1 MGIFTGYQLAKADAE
16 ARKDREATRNL
27 ALRRIELME
36 EQFTEDKRQTTLQWI
51 SKYQDAAD
59 TRDQS
64 AKTRAKIFQKLK
76 LMGGPKQLVT
86 DDIANF
92 LIDSGEA
99 GGIIKIYEE
108 RVGKTLSAD
117 WIPSLIQEV
126 SKVLSDKDSPQSK
139 AMVAS
144 IAIKSAVLNPE
155 DQIDEAGQQ
164 AALMAASFD
173 VIAGR
178 ESGIENLDEELAQAI
193 FKISQPEQ
201 TITLPPIGSY
211 LLTGSKAID
220 SDERTKI
227 ERQIIANFDPVLGSV
242 FFKDPVSKEYTSSL
256 DATKLGP
263 VPAADVRELI
273 NNTTE
278 KIINRLERVGDL
290 NPSDIIDEEIKFGM
304 DLATALK
311 KKSTEDSVE
320 AADTP
325 KDGIGNL
332 MNNDNDDIFKPI
344 EIERSY

>member
-227 ERQIIANFDPVLGSV
+227 EKQIIANFDPVLGSV
-242 FFKDPVSKEYTSSL
+242 FVKNTDNEYTSSI
-256 DATKLGP
+256 DPKKLGP
-263 VPAADVRELI
+263 VSAEDVRELI

-290 NPSDIIDEEIKFGM
+290 NPSDIIDQEINFGM

-311 KKSTEDSVE
+311 KKSIGNSVG
-320 AADTP
+320 AANTP
-325 KDGIGNL
+325 SGGIGNI
-332 MNNDNDDIFKPI
+332 MNNDDDDIFTPI
-344 EIERSY
+344 ENERSY

>member
-1 MGIFTGYQLAKADAE
+1 MGIWTGYQLAKADKE
-16 ARKDREATRNL
+16 AREDREATRNL

-227 ERQIIANFDPVLGSV
+227 EKQIIANFDPVLGSV
-242 FFKDPVSKEYTSSL
+242 FVKNTDNEYTSSI
-256 DATKLGP
+256 DPKKLGP
-263 VPAADVRELI
+263 VSAEDVRELI

-290 NPSDIIDEEIKFGM
+290 NPSDIIDQEINFGM

-311 KKSTEDSVE
+311 KKSIGNSVE
-320 AADTP
+320 AANTP
-325 KDGIGNL
+325 PGGIGNI
-332 MNNDNDDIFKPI
+332 MNNDDDDIFTPI
-344 EIERSY
+344 ENERSY

>member
-1 MGIFTGYQLAKADAE
+1 MGIWTGYQRAKAD
-16 ARKDREATRNL
+16 REAFKDKEATL
-27 ALRRIELME
+27 KLTLRRLELME

-211 LLTGSKAID
+211 LLTGSEAID

-227 ERQIIANFDPVLGSV
+227 EKQIITNFDPVLGSV
-242 FFKDPVSKEYTSSL
+242 FVKNTDNEYTSSI
-256 DATKLGP
+256 DPKKLGP
-263 VPAADVRELI
+263 VSAEDVRELI

-290 NPSDIIDEEIKFGM
+290 NPSDIIDQEINFGM

-311 KKSTEDSVE
+311 KKSIGNSVG
-320 AADTP
+320 AANTP
-325 KDGIGNL
+325 SGGIGNI
-332 MNNDNDDIFKPI
+332 MNNDDDDIFTPI
-344 EIERSY
+344 ENERSY

>member
-242 FFKDPVSKEYTSSL
+242 FVKNTDNEYTSSI
-256 DATKLGP
+256 DPKKLGP
-263 VPAADVRELI
+263 VSAEDVRELI

-290 NPSDIIDEEIKFGM
+290 NPSDIIDQEINFGM

-311 KKSTEDSVE
+311 KKSIGNSVG
-320 AADTP
+320 AANTP
-325 KDGIGNL
+325 SGGIGNI
-332 MNNDNDDIFKPI
+332 MNNDDDDIFTPI
-344 EIERSY
+344 ENERSY

>member
-211 LLTGSKAID
+211 LLTGSEAID

-227 ERQIIANFDPVLGSV
+227 EKQIIANFDPVLGSV
-242 FFKDPVSKEYTSSL
+242 FVKNTDNEYTSSI
-256 DATKLGP
+256 DPKKLGP
-263 VPAADVRELI
+263 VSAEDVRELI

-290 NPSDIIDEEIKFGM
+290 NPSDIIDQEINFGM

-311 KKSTEDSVE
+311 KKSIGNSVG
-320 AADTP
+320 AANTP
-325 KDGIGNL
+325 SGGIGNI
-332 MNNDNDDIFKPI
+332 MNNDDDDIFTPI
-344 EIERSY
+344 ENERSY